1 LRGKVNANRAT
12 SAPRELPINALPLAH
27 REQTSYTEILT
38 LCLVQGEV
46 CMFLNVRDLELRP
59 QRFSQE
65 FPPGAIDL
73 LEERLRQH
81 SVLRVEGKADYSTAL
96 QEIRIVGHLNV
107 ELASECDRCLEEC
120 RFLLDADFRL
130 SYMPA
135 DANVAPEEAGL
146 NDDEASVA
154 FYEGDGLDLIEVF
167 REQVVLG
174 APMHFLCQEDCKGL
188 CPTCGE
194 NRNLSDCACPVAVV
208 ENPWTPLQA
217 LKSIK

>member
-1 LRGKVNANRAT
+1 
-12 SAPRELPINALPLAH
+12 
-27 REQTSYTEILT
+27 
-38 LCLVQGEV
+38 
-46 CMFLNVRDLELRP
+46 MFLNVRDLELRP
-59 QRFSQE
+59 QRFSEE
-65 FPPGAIDL
+65 FPPGVIDL
-73 LEERLRQH
+73 LDERLRQS
-81 SVLRVEGKADYSTAL
+81 SVLKVEGRADYSQAL
-96 QEIRIVGHLNV
+96 QEIRIEGHLNV

-174 APMHFLCQEDCKGL
+174 APMHMLCKEDCQGL

-194 NRNLSDCACPVAVV
+194 NWNQSSCACQSVDVQTRWA
-208 ENPWTPLQA
+208 A
-217 LKSIK
+217 LRDWKAAKQ